1 MAKRIPELCCQPHEF
16 TRCGKTLTDI
26 CRMAERHGFAEVGR
40 GRLKTIRITGLW
52 ARIRA
57 GPSPPLPVAG
67 ALYLG
72 VVVLAPL
79 LRLLPRDII
88 LRFYRKR

>member
-1 MAKRIPELCCQPHEF
+1 MLPAPRIYPLREDFNRHLPDGR
-16 TRCGKTLTDI
+16 T
-26 CRMAERHGFAEVGR
+26 HGFAGVGQ

-88 LRFYRKR
+88 LHFYRKR

>member
-1 MAKRIPELCCQPHEF
+1 
-16 TRCGKTLTDI
+16 
-26 CRMAERHGFAEVGR
+26 MAERHGFAEVGR

-52 ARIRA
+52 ARMRA
-57 GPSPPLPVAG
+57 GPSPPLPG

-88 LRFYRKR
+88 LHFYRKR